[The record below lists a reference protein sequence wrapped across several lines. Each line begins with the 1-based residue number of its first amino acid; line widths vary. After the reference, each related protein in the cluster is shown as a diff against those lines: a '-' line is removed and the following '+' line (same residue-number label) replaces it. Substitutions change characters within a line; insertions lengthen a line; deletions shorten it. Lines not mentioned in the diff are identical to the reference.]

1 MSFSRHIPS
10 STGSRRVNVKKI
22 SIKLIVLGI
31 LVVFLIGLAWV
42 KWMGSSGNGWLT
54 IEEKYY
60 PIDEK
65 KAKGVKTG
73 REIDVSGPGCSITFS
88 NETTYEV
95 NCDRYLDYRVGEKVK
110 ITVIEGQLTKISR
123 K

>member
-1 MSFSRHIPS
+1 M
-10 STGSRRVNVKKI
+10 KKI

-65 KAKGVKTG
+65 KAKGVKPVGKSTFLVPDVPLLSVTKQPMRSTATG
-73 REIDVSGPGCSITFS
+73 TWIIGWGKR
-88 NETTYEV
+88 
-95 NCDRYLDYRVGEKVK
+95 
-110 ITVIEGQLTKISR
+110 
-123 K
+123 